1 MISTARHTAH
11 QEAPL
16 DCTDGTSPGVPVGF
30 HPLAPMRGF
39 MAQFGTLYQHDTTH
53 AIGLRVEAHHLNHL
67 GIAHGG
73 MLATLVDS
81 AIGIVMF
88 HRVGRSQPGVTAH
101 LSLDYLNPA
110 RAGDWIEAHVEVDK
124 TGSRLRFGGCRVMS
138 RGICL
143 MKASATFAV
152 LSAPAAPAEPLPA

>member
-1 MISTARHTAH
+1 MPI
-11 QEAPL
+11 
-16 DCTDGTSPGVPVGF
+16 GF

-39 MAQFGTLYQHDTTH
+39 MAQFGPLYQHDATH

-81 AIGIVMF
+81 AIGIVMLQ
-88 HRVGRSQPGVTAH
+88 RVGRNQPGVTAH

-110 RAGDWIEAHVEVDK
+110 RAGDWIEAHVELDK
-124 TGSRLRFGGCRVMS
+124 MGRRLRFGGCRVVT
-138 RGICL
+138 RGVCL

-152 LSAPAAPAEPLPA
+152 LSVPAEPVPESHRRPR